1 MQNST
6 NSTNNPSA
14 KVKAE
19 VNSFL
24 GSGTYDIVKV
34 TKQVGDRGLEFIAE
48 VRRWNYKHWVNQIVN
63 LSYLFNSTSVGPM
76 LRYQPETLV
85 DSVININCTQKET
98 NLGKVFYTYSWE
110 INAGMTEVIQSE
122 IQESINEQNNQEYE
136 LGEIIYQEEQEWLNE
151 QYYQEEMEYLEG
163 VEILQMHHRE
173 NTEEN

>member
-1 MQNST
+1 MTHQGGADLTKEINKTIMQNST

-63 LSYLFNSTSVGPM
+63 LSYLFNSTSVTAIVGATGGVYGGVYGGITGGLLAPIV
-76 LRYQPETLV
+76 EK
-85 DSVININCTQKET
+85 VI
-98 NLGKVFYTYSWE
+98 S
-110 INAGMTEVIQSE
+110 
-122 IQESINEQNNQEYE
+122 
-136 LGEIIYQEEQEWLNE
+136 
-151 QYYQEEMEYLEG
+151 
-163 VEILQMHHRE
+163 
-173 NTEEN
+173 